1 MAEVHHPNPHAIPA
15 LPAATIPVT
24 NCDDSGA
31 GSLRDALQNVA
42 VDGDTVDLT
51 GLSCSVISLT
61 TGSILFFQNSIT
73 LQGPGTFSLYLSGG
87 GGSSRVAPLL
97 HDGTG
102 TLTINDMTIED
113 GAKYFTDAQTTNAR
127 GGCIFSAGFVDMNDS
142 EVKYCSA
149 QNTGNTYGS
158 LGGAVYAYSGISLSN
173 TSILDSSATATN
185 TFGKGGGV
193 YTLGSLT
200 IVDSFIEGNTAS
212 TYEGGASGRSGG
224 IVKYSQISNN
234 EAHGAGG
241 IYILGNATI
250 ENSTISSNTA
260 DFGGGVWFNGTGA
273 TGPVTLLSSTVSGNN
288 AVTGTVGGVQ
298 MYGAAGGRI
307 ANSTIAFNTTH
318 DTAHLKYGA
327 GLHDLATAVELESN
341 IIAGNTND
349 SGSVLNDDVYGTT
362 SASFNGANN
371 LIVETSGQTAPPDT
385 ISADPLLNPLASNGG
400 ETLTHAIRSPFSP
413 AINTGNNDAAV
424 SFDQRGSGFP
434 RVIGAGPDIG
444 AFEFDLSDEIFFNGF
459 DP

>member
-149 QNTGNTYGS
+149 QNTGSTYGS
-158 LGGAVYAYSGISLSN
+158 LGGAVYAYSGVSLSN

-185 TFGKGGGV
+185 TFGNGGGV

-200 IVDSFIEGNTAS
+200 IVDSFIEGNTGS
-212 TYEGGASGRSGG
+212 T
-224 IVKYSQISNN
+224 
-234 EAHGAGG
+234 
-241 IYILGNATI
+241 
-250 ENSTISSNTA
+250 
-260 DFGGGVWFNGTGA
+260 
-273 TGPVTLLSSTVSGNN
+273 
-288 AVTGTVGGVQ
+288 
-298 MYGAAGGRI
+298 
-307 ANSTIAFNTTH
+307 
-318 DTAHLKYGA
+318 
-327 GLHDLATAVELESN
+327 
-341 IIAGNTND
+341 
-349 SGSVLNDDVYGTT
+349 
-362 SASFNGANN
+362 
-371 LIVETSGQTAPPDT
+371 
-385 ISADPLLNPLASNGG
+385 
-400 ETLTHAIRSPFSP
+400 
-413 AINTGNNDAAV
+413 
-424 SFDQRGSGFP
+424 
-434 RVIGAGPDIG
+434 
-444 AFEFDLSDEIFFNGF
+444 
-459 DP
+459 